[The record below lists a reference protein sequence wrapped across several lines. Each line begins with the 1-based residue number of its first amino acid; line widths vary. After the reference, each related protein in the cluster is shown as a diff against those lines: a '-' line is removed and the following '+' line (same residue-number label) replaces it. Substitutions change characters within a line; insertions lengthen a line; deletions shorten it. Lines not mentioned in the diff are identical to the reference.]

1 MLGKEEN
8 QTDKRT
14 NRGKK
19 KKNKKRDRGKEK
31 RRDLRQLKKKKSHDL
46 PLGRRSG
53 IMPERKEKTKSKQ

>member
-14 NRGKK
+14 VAKK
-19 KKNKKRDRGKEK
+19 KRRDRGKEK
-31 RRDLRQLKKKKSHDL
+31 RKDLRQLKKKKSHDL

-53 IMPERKEKTKSKQ
+53 IMPEGKEKTKSKQ